1 MLVFPAA
8 SAAVAAAVAAASK
21 PVKWSI
27 NPMFRYLYVK
37 EKSTFMLKPAFFFF
51 FKFYFLKKKKKK
63 LGGKGG
69 GFVSYSCGWLMNN
82 NLE

>member
-51 FKFYFLKKKKKK
+51 F
-63 LGGKGG
+63 
-69 GFVSYSCGWLMNN
+69 
-82 NLE
+82 